1 MEGTKLKNIAEII
14 QKNCISK
21 ERKTNGAVF
30 WKKHKKQIPAWIRAG
45 IQLLFFVFFPSAFTA
60 AFSGVKYIAG
70 QMGTGA
76 QIEITS
82 FVLSLII
89 LCASTV
95 VFVRFFC
102 GFACAFGSL
111 SDWVRA
117 AYVWVCKKL
126 KKKPV
131 TLGMELTAALS
142 LIKYAVLLLILFL
155 CFGGTYVKLKGSSPW
170 DVFSM
175 LHAGNFR
182 LSSYIPGIVLLVL
195 ILVGMFFEERFFCR
209 FLCPM
214 GAVFSLLPI
223 LPFFTLHRKRENC
236 IRGCSACT
244 RQCPSAVELPSDGY
258 VEISGD
264 CFQCQKCIDTCP
276 KGNIRCGVKEFHGNE
291 ILFTLFRAVFLLT
304 LLLWAGI

>member
-1 MEGTKLKNIAEII
+1 MKPYPALLAEILSEELSSLRQ
-14 QKNCISK
+14 QKALTQEAMAEQLRISSRAYSDL
-21 ERKTNGAVF
+21 ERGRYAASAPT
-30 WKKHKKQIPAWIRAG
+30 
-45 IQLLFFVFFPSAFTA
+45 LLF
-60 AFSGVKYIAG
+60 
-70 QMGTGA
+70 
-76 QIEITS
+76 
-82 FVLSLII
+82 L
-89 LCASTV
+89 
-95 VFVRFFC
+95 
-102 GFACAFGSL
+102 
-111 SDWVRA
+111 
-117 AYVWVCKKL
+117 
-126 KKKPV
+126 
-131 TLGMELTAALS
+131 
-142 LIKYAVLLLILFL
+142 
-155 CFGGTYVKLKGSSPW
+155 
-170 DVFSM
+170 FSM

-244 RQCPSAVELPSDGY
+244 RQCPSAVELSSDGS